1 MASTLLITFSALAV
15 LYFLNISRNFA
26 TNIVAARKSGIP
38 YVVVPWK
45 RYNILWLLTGDRL
58 YPYLDKLPRS
68 WTQNWL
74 PFLKLEWVYEA
85 KYEPFKR
92 MGSDVIFVC
101 SPSGK
106 HLYVVNP
113 EAIIDITTRRL
124 DFPKPL
130 EVYKTLQLYG
140 ENVVVTEGQHWRR
153 HRKVTTPSFS
163 EKNNRVVWD
172 ESLQQAQAILT
183 HWTRG
188 RASSPTLHEMDADM
202 MSLSLHII
210 SKAGFGVRCLWP
222 HEEAVGVDGQDE
234 RLTSSKPPPG
244 HTMSYK
250 EAMSKLMKNV
260 IWIPMLPKWLRDVLP
275 FEGPRTASVAYEEWG
290 MYMKELYEMKKTH
303 IREGQTT
310 EGLDLLGSVMRGAG
324 ITEKTLSGSEP
335 QNQQLSDSE
344 ILGNAFIFILAGHE
358 TTANAM
364 HFALALL
371 ALNPHSQRRLQ
382 QDISDMVGDRPV
394 SQWDYDQDL
403 QRLMNGMP
411 AAVIYETLRMIPA
424 VVGIPKKTQ
433 KDSPQALTVD
443 GRNYVIPADTYI
455 DIDTPGAHNHP
466 KYWPARPDISAL
478 PSGEELEQFK
488 PERWLVDEHNQPLV
502 SGDGVAS
509 GKAPSPQ
516 LFKPAPGAFV
526 PFSEGHR
533 SCMGRRFAQV
543 ESISIIAALMHT
555 HSVELAVDAFADDE
569 QVAAMP
575 RGGPERQEVWQKAA
589 NQAVDVIRN
598 GLGTIITLQMR
609 KGHVPLR
616 IVKRGEERFSFDEQR
631 W

>member
-1 MASTLLITFSALAV
+1 MLSTLIITFAALAA
-15 LYFLNISRNFA
+15 LHFLNVSRSLA
-26 TNIVAARKSGIP
+26 ANIVAAKKSGIP
-38 YVVVPWK
+38 YVVTPWK
-45 RYNILWLLTGDRL
+45 RFNIFWLLTGHRL
-58 YPYLDKLPRS
+58 YPYLEKLPKS
-68 WTQNWL
+68 WTQSWL
-74 PFLKLEWVYEA
+74 PYIRSEWEYVA
-85 KYEPFKR
+85 KYEPFETR
-92 MGSDVIFVC
+92 GADVLLVC
-101 SPSGK
+101 TPGGK
-106 HLYVVNP
+106 HLYVANP
-113 EAIIDITTRRL
+113 GAIVDITTRRL

-172 ESLQQAQAILT
+172 ESLQQSQAMLT
-183 HWTRG
+183 HWNRG
-188 RASSPTLHEMDADM
+188 HDSSPTLHDMDADM

-222 HEEAVGVDGQDE
+222 HEESAGVEGQNE

-260 IWIPMLPKWLRDVLP
+260 IWIPILPKWLRDVLP

-290 MYMKELYEMKKTH
+290 MYMKELYEMKMTH
-303 IREGQTT
+303 IREGRTT

-364 HFALALL
+364 HFALVLL
-371 ALNPHSQRRLQ
+371 AMNPQSQRRLQ
-382 QDISDMVGDRPV
+382 KDISDAVDDRPV

-403 QRLMNGMP
+403 PKLMNRLP

-433 KDSPQALTVD
+433 KDSPQPLVVD
-443 GRNYVIPADTYI
+443 GRNYVVPADTYI
-455 DIDTPGAHNHP
+455 SLDTPGVHNNP

-478 PSGEELEQFK
+478 PTGDELEQFK
-488 PERWLVDEHNQPLV
+488 PERWLVDDNNQPPVNGL
-502 SGDGVAS
+502 GAES
-509 GKAPSPQ
+509 GKPPQ

-543 ESISIIAALMHT
+543 ESISIIAALMQT
-555 HSVELAVDAFADDE
+555 HSVELAVDEFADDE

-589 NQAVDVIRN
+589 DKAVNVIKN

-616 IVKRGEERFSFDEQR
+616 IVKRGEERFCV
-631 W
+631 